1 MEFPP
6 GVELTVKG
14 WRLGAKANTF
24 PSRLIFPLLPTPP
37 SWWGECNAQRA
48 GVLILNVCSFTR
60 IKGLVPLLPQQ
71 RMSILRVPVLS
82 LERGR
87 SFFPLP
93 GSFVSLYICINVDQK
108 GEKSRP
114 GCYDH
119 LLVHCASRPPQT
131 TCSISDKIAQWFRA
145 GTLETACL
153 GLNPSPAT
161 Y

>member
-71 RMSILRVPVLS
+71 RMSILRVPILS
-82 LERGR
+82 LRERKKL
-87 SFFPLP
+87 FPP
-93 GSFVSLYICINVDQK
+93 PRPFCQSLYLYQCGPK
-108 GEKSRP
+108 GRAEPPRLLGS
-114 GCYDH
+114 
-119 LLVHCASRPPQT
+119 LVHCASRPPQT

-145 GTLETACL
+145 GTLEPASL